1 MGGENVL
8 KTLEANKRS
17 DFFLELLMIVLAI
30 GMVIPIYYLLI
41 TTFKSSSEAT
51 LHPLGLPAH
60 WKFSGY
66 ADAWKAMNYPRV
78 FMNNLLITVSSVL
91 GVLLCASL
99 AAYSFARHQTRLNNF
114 LFYFFIIGVT
124 VPFQVSIIPLFRL
137 IRDLGLIDNPAS
149 VIFVNV
155 FTLISFNIFLIKN
168 FMTTVPIELEESA
181 SIDGCG
187 VVGTFFRITLP
198 LLLPVIATVAILNT
212 LTTWN
217 DFFTPLLFLQ
227 SREKGVILLEVYRNI
242 GKFSVDWTAFFP
254 MMVLGIAP
262 LLLFY
267 MFMQRYIISGI
278 AAGALKG

>member
-1 MGGENVL
+1 M
-8 KTLEANKRS
+8 KTLDSYKKTDFILEA
-17 DFFLELLMIVLAI
+17 LLVILAI

-51 LHPLGLPAH
+51 LHPLWLPAD

-78 FMNNLLITVSSVL
+78 FLNNLFITVSSVL
-91 GVLLCASL
+91 GVLLFASL
-99 AAYSFARHQTRLNNF
+99 AAYSFARRQTRLNN
-114 LFYFFIIGVT
+114 LTFYFILIGVT
-124 VPFQVSIIPLFRL
+124 IPFQVATIPLFRL
-137 IRDLGLIDNPAS
+137 IRNLGLIDNPLS
-149 VIFVNV
+149 VIFIYI

-168 FMTTVPIELEESA
+168 FMNTVPIELEESA

-187 VVGTFFRITLP
+187 VAGTFFRITLP

-242 GKFSVDWTAFFP
+242 GKFAVDWTAFFP

-267 MFMQRYIISGI
+267 VFMQRFIISGI
-278 AAGALKG
+278 VTGAVKG